1 MKIESNGLHFAV
13 LVESL
18 CVRNSK
24 LNTAILIEVS
34 VAFLSSFKCAGKI
47 LYVRYDKFLPRPFQ

>member
-1 MKIESNGLHFAV
+1 MKIDSTGLHFAV

-18 CVRNSK
+18 YVRNSK

-34 VAFLSSFKCAGKI
+34 VAFLQLLQVCRENT
-47 LYVRYDKFLPRPFQ
+47 LRNT